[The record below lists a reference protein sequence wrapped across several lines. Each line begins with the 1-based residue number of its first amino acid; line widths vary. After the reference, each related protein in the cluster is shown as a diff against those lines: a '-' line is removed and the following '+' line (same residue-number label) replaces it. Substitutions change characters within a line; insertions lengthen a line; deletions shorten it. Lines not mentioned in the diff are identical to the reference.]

1 MTLVEQVN
9 YIHTFSEIEQNRLI
23 QQGKFTESYIHKT
36 LDFSG
41 STSLL
46 EIGCGVGAQIA
57 IILEHHPHLKVT
69 GLDNS
74 KSQLERAHIFLK
86 PLIDSS
92 KVILQQGSAYHL
104 PFDDGSFDTVCIF
117 FVLEHLE
124 KPSVVVQEAFRVL
137 RPGGVIYCTE
147 VFNQGVFVFP
157 KCQGIEAYWQ
167 AFNQQQADFSG
178 DPNIGIKLGSLFS
191 KAGFINIDLLDVSPL
206 LDGRMNELEKRHEF
220 LEYMKATFLSAS
232 STLRSTGKVT
242 DILEEQMI
250 QDFDRLSR
258 DPSSIFL
265 YPVKQLSA
273 KKLGI

>member
-1 MTLVEQVN
+1 MTLVEPVN
-9 YIHTFSEIEQNRLI
+9 YIHTFSQIEQNRLI
-23 QQGKFTESYIHKT
+23 QQGRFTESYIHKT

-41 STSLL
+41 SSNVL

-57 IILEHHPHLKVT
+57 TILEHHSHLKVT

-74 KSQLERAHIFLK
+74 QSQLERAEIFLK
-86 PLIDSS
+86 PLIDSG
-92 KVILQQGSAYHL
+92 KVILQQGNAYHL

-124 KPSVVVQEAFRVL
+124 KPSVVIQEALRVL

-147 VFNQGVFVFP
+147 VFNKGVFAFP
-157 KCQGIEAYWQ
+157 ECQGIEAYWQ
-167 AFNQQQADFSG
+167 AFNQQQVDFSG
-178 DPNIGIKLGSLFS
+178 DPNIGIKLGCLFS
-191 KAGFINIDLLDVSPL
+191 KAGFINIHLLDVSPL
-206 LDGRMNELEKRHEF
+206 LDGRMNELEKRQEF
-220 LEYMKATFLSAS
+220 LDYMKSTFLSAS

-250 QDFDRLSR
+250 QDFDLLSK

-265 YPVKQLSA
+265 YPVKQVSA
-273 KKLGI
+273 QKLGV

>member
-9 YIHTFSEIEQNRLI
+9 YIHTFSQIEQNRLI
-23 QQGKFTESYIHKT
+23 QQGQFTESYIHKT
-36 LDFSG
+36 LDLSG

-46 EIGCGVGAQIA
+46 EIGCGVGAQIS
-57 IILEHHPHLKVT
+57 IMLQHYPHLKVT

-74 KSQLERAHIFLK
+74 ASQLERAHIFLK

-147 VFNQGVFVFP
+147 VFNKGVFVFP
-157 KCQGIEAYWQ
+157 ECQGIEAYWK
-167 AFNQQQADFSG
+167 AFNQQQADFGG
-178 DPNIGIKLGSLFS
+178 DPNIGIKLACLFS
-191 KAGFINIDLLDVSPL
+191 KAGFINIHLLDVSPL

-220 LEYMKATFLSAS
+220 LDYMKATFLSAS

-250 QDFDRLSR
+250 QDFDRLSK